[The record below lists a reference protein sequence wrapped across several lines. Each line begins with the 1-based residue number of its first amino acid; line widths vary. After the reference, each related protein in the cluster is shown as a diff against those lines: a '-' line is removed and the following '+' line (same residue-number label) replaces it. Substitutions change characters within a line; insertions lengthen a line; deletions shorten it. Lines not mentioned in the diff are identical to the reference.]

1 LALGWVPAIF
11 YANLGSPDGRA
22 EKRDLFMPGKS
33 EILKAIEEL
42 PQDSLDQVKEFIDS
56 LKKQNGKR
64 RSHERSG
71 PLVAKKQLFTIK
83 KWAGKKLSE
92 GFSGR
97 EHDLV
102 LYRKD
107 P

>member
-1 LALGWVPAIF
+1 MA
-11 YANLGSPDGRA
+11 
-22 EKRDLFMPGKS
+22 GKP
-33 EILKAIEEL
+33 EILRALEGL
-42 PQDSLDQVKEFIDS
+42 PQNSLKEVKEFIDS

-64 RSHERSG
+64 RANDRSG
-71 PLVAKKQLFTIK
+71 ALVAKKQFSVIR
-83 KWAGKKLSE
+83 KWAGRTLKE

-107 P
+107 S